1 MNSDLFR
8 NLINFTANDVIEKV
22 ERLFSH
28 SLSFVTSYCS
38 ARWSLR
44 IQENNSGRGADIVRE
59 EKLQTFP
66 PINCRIAFFKLK
78 SLLRAA
84 S

>member
-22 ERLFSH
+22 ESLFSH
-28 SLSFVTSYCS
+28 SLSFATSYCA

-44 IQENNSGRGADIVRE
+44 IQKNNSGRGADIGRE
-59 EKLQTFP
+59 ENMETFLS
-66 PINCRIAFFKLK
+66 INCRIAFFKLK
-78 SLLRAA
+78 SLLWAA